1 MVGILLISARLRS
14 VAAADCGKIS
24 SVLMAYRV
32 GFLGRCF
39 QVADKGM
46 A

>member
-1 MVGILLISARLRS
+1 MVGILLISATEMAAV
-14 VAAADCGKIS
+14 VAGYGKIS